1 MGNAKNSIRRSLK
14 SSQLMMREVL
24 FSYTGASG
32 DVLSGPD
39 RLLITTTDLGIG
51 NYLFVLDPKAKAV
64 YGKDVLL
71 KGFSTLTADCALQVT
86 AVADDRVTV
95 QCTVAGV
102 AADADITL
110 CLGLHDWKLEYS
122 A

>member
-1 MGNAKNSIRRSLK
+1 MSNSAASLRRSIK
-14 SSQLMMREVL
+14 TSQLHMREIL
-24 FSYTGASG
+24 FNYTGASG

-39 RLLITTTDLGIG
+39 RLLITATDLGAG
-51 NYLFVLDPKAKAV
+51 NYLFVLDGKAKTTWA
-64 YGKDVLL
+64 KDVIL

-86 AVADDRVTV
+86 AVADDRITV

-110 CLGLHDWKLEYS
+110 CLGMHDWKLEYS